1 MSVKEKQEKLAA
13 RMREWQ
19 RLEDATVAH
28 TAKINTKT
36 DNPLLRMVMEII
48 QRDSVMHRRVQQMI
62 IDSIEKEAI
71 NVPVDDLVAVW
82 DSIEQHVTME
92 RKTIELG
99 EWSLK
104 ELEGHGNAVQRYLLS
119 YLKADEEKHD
129 KLLSDLDLIKKGMLP

>member
-28 TAKINTKT
+28 TAKVNTKT
-36 DNPLLRMVMEII
+36 DNPLLRLVMDII
-48 QRDSVMHRRVQQMI
+48 QRDSVQHRRVQQFI
-62 IDSIEKEAI
+62 IDSIQKEQV
-71 NVPVDDLVAVW
+71 NVPVDELVEVW
-82 DSIEQHVTME
+82 DAIEQHVEME

-104 ELEGHGNAVQRYLLS
+104 ELEGHRQVVQSYLLS

-129 KLLSDLDLIKKGMLP
+129 KMLSDLELIKKGMYP